1 MTRREPRWLGRIAV
15 DEAHFRLI
23 REHGGARGMRDENAL
38 EGALARPRH
47 CWSYAPRGSLA
58 DLAAS
63 YAFGLMK
70 DHPYVD
76 GNKRTA
82 LVVTVA
88 FLDLNGV
95 ELTAT
100 NLEALATM
108 LAVAAGEMTEDE
120 LADRIGEH
128 SRPRAGLLARR
139 RLVEG

>member
-1 MTRREPRWLGRIAV
+1 
-15 DEAHFRLI
+15 
-23 REHGGARGMRDENAL
+23 
-38 EGALARPRH
+38 
-47 CWSYAPRGSLA
+47 
-58 DLAAS
+58 
-63 YAFGLMK
+63 LMK